1 MMVVVVVVV
10 RYATP
15 SPALAARFASDFA
28 NSDFAKDDW
37 AQGWRLGQEYD
48 GVEIFPL
55 DFHRFLKSKDFP
67 WDFIPGPCVTRP
79 LGQLNSRT
87 EYRIFFFSLRILEK
101 CFEKK
106 LKN

>member
-48 GVEIFPL
+48 GLEIFT
-55 DFHRFLKSKDFP
+55 
-67 WDFIPGPCVTRP
+67 WDFQRGLKNQKKSVSTFQIFPETSKQGPAWTLP
-79 LGQLNSRT
+79 LGN
-87 EYRIFFFSLRILEK
+87 
-101 CFEKK
+101 
-106 LKN
+106 

>member
-1 MMVVVVVVV
+1 MVVVVVVV

-48 GVEIFPL
+48 GLAILTWDFQLGLKSQKMSTFGIFPET
-55 DFHRFLKSKDFP
+55 SEQ
-67 WDFIPGPCVTRP
+67 GPAWTLP
-79 LGQLNSRT
+79 LGN
-87 EYRIFFFSLRILEK
+87 
-101 CFEKK
+101 
-106 LKN
+106 